1 MSRMRALRET
11 GLRHPAVQLALL
23 LVAISLLALG
33 HLLLAAKPLP
43 PLALWR
49 VLSDYDPRDFDQRII
64 LALRLP
70 RFLAVALAGAAL
82 GAAGFVMQTAL
93 RNRLAEPHVLGL
105 NAGASLAIV
114 TCTVFALAAPEG
126 LARPLIASLGAAILF
141 TLVLA
146 IAHAGRGDPGP
157 AKLVFSG
164 IAFAALAN
172 ALSSALL
179 LLDEQSLDALRF
191 WLIGDAAGA
200 KLAAVAAAAPFA
212 ALGLVLAALVMPQLG
227 VLALGD
233 EMARGLGARA
243 RYLRI
248 LALIAAALLAGA
260 SVSLVGPV
268 SFVGLVAPA
277 LWPSLHSR
285 PSVAALWLMAA
296 TGAAI
301 LLAADIAATN
311 LLRATARPTE
321 LPTGALTGLVGAPVF
336 LWVFARRIR

>member
-1 MSRMRALRET
+1 MSLRR
-11 GLRHPAVQLALL
+11 GLPIRPFLAAFLLLALL
-23 LVAISLLALG
+23 LLALA
-33 HLLLAAKPLP
+33 HLLLAAKSLS

-49 VLSDYDPRDFDQRII
+49 VMSDYDPHDFDQRII

-70 RFLAVALAGAAL
+70 RFLAVVLAGAAL
-82 GAAGFVMQTAL
+82 GAAGFVMQAAL

-114 TCTVFALAAPEG
+114 ACTVFPLLTPEG
-126 LARPLIASLGAAILF
+126 FARPLIASLGAAMLF

-157 AKLVFSG
+157 AKLLFCG

-191 WLIGDAAGA
+191 WLIGDAAGVR
-200 KLAAVAAAAPFA
+200 LAAVVAAAPFV
-212 ALGLVLAALVMPQLG
+212 ALGLILAALVMPQLG

-233 EMARGLGARA
+233 EMARGLGTKARQ
-243 RYLRI
+243 LRI

-260 SVSLVGPV
+260 SVSLLGPV

-277 LWPSLHSR
+277 LWSSLHSR
-285 PSVAALWLMAA
+285 PSVGALAVMAA

-311 LLRATARPTE
+311 LLRPTALPTE

-336 LWVFARRIR
+336 LWVFARRSR